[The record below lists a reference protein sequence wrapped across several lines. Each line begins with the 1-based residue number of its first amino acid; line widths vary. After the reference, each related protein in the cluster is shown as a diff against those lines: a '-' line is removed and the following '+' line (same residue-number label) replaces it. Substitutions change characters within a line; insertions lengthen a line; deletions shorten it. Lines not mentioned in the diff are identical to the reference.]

1 MNDQTTPVI
10 LAVQPS
16 TVPSTLASTV
26 NPDKV
31 AITITGI
38 FVSSAS
44 LIVIAASHL
53 GFPVTVE
60 QVATFAGEL
69 GTAVG
74 AIVTVWGVIQKIV
87 VAIERKR
94 QGL

>member
-1 MNDQTTPVI
+1 MNEQTTQVAPV
-10 LAVQPS
+10 
-16 TVPSTLASTV
+16 TVPTQIPTTLASTV
-26 NPDKV
+26 NPNKV
-31 AITITGI
+31 ATTVTGI
-38 FVSSAS
+38 FVFSAS

-60 QVATFAGEL
+60 QVATFGGEL
-69 GTAVG
+69 GAAAG

-94 QGL
+94 QGI